1 MPLPPSRPRSGPR
14 RRTLLA
20 SAAGTAAALLAACSA
35 GSSPGGSAAR
45 RTPTADQRALSRA
58 AADSAGLA
66 ALYDAVL
73 AVHPGLQARLTP
85 LRDTVRRHAE
95 VLAERAGPAAPSPSA
110 SAPSPSPSAPVPSPS
125 APAPSASAPGAA
137 APSASR
143 PAVPGEE
150 KQALRLVADAERD
163 LAGRRG
169 RELSGLGGEPA
180 RLLASVAAAGA
191 VHVYL
196 LEDD

>member
-20 SAAGTAAALLAACSA
+20 SAAGTAAALLAACST
-35 GSSPGGSAAR
+35 GSSPGRPAAR
-45 RTPTADQRALSRA
+45 PTPSADELALTRA
-58 AADSAGLA
+58 AADSTGLA

-73 AVHPGLQARLTP
+73 AAHPGLGARLTP
-85 LRDTVRRHAE
+85 LRDTALRHAE
-95 VLAERAGPAAPSPSA
+95 VLAERAGRKASPSPSAASSAASPSA
-110 SAPSPSPSAPVPSPS
+110 SAPSAT
-125 APAPSASAPGAA
+125 APSASASG
-137 APSASR
+137 

-163 LAGRRG
+163 LAGRRT

-196 LEDD
+196 LSDD

>member
-1 MPLPPSRPRSGPR
+1 LSPSRPRSGPR

-20 SAAGTAAALLAACSA
+20 SAAGTAATLLAACSA
-35 GSSPGGSAAR
+35 GSSPGRPAAR
-45 RTPTADQRALSRA
+45 RTPTADEVALTRA
-58 AADSAGLA
+58 AADSTGLA

-73 AVHPGLQARLTP
+73 AVHPGLGARLTP

-95 VLAERAGPAAPSPSA
+95 VLTEQAGPKPPRSVKPSSSASPSSGSP
-110 SAPSPSPSAPVPSPS
+110 SAPSP
-125 APAPSASAPGAA
+125 APAASGASASGA
-137 APSASR
+137 SASG

-150 KQALRLVADAERD
+150 KQALRLVADAEQD
-163 LAGRRG
+163 LAGRRA

-191 VHVYL
+191 VHAYL
-196 LEDD
+196 LSKD